1 MSAEQDKNLE
11 LKIKLCEKVEAIK
24 DSTDWKITTDRIISY
39 QKEWKK
45 IGPAPKK
52 YSNKVWARFRE
63 ACDTFSITKN
73 SISKTSILNRAKI
86 WN

>member
-52 YSNKVWARFRE
+52 IFEQKYGG
-63 ACDTFSITKN
+63 TFPGS
-73 SISKTSILNRAKI
+73 L
-86 WN
+86 